1 MGITNYSGSRGNH
14 VDRDPGTG
22 CGCRGPVPNPP
33 QDRRRVTIAGRRLED
48 VFYGEPHKKI
58 HDTERKWGELVDKV
72 SVGGV
77 VL

>member
-1 MGITNYSGSRGNH
+1 M
-14 VDRDPGTG
+14 
-22 CGCRGPVPNPP
+22 
-33 QDRRRVTIAGRRLED
+33 TIAGRRLED
-48 VFYGEPHKKI
+48 AFYGEPHKKI

>member
-1 MGITNYSGSRGNH
+1 M
-14 VDRDPGTG
+14 
-22 CGCRGPVPNPP
+22 
-33 QDRRRVTIAGRRLED
+33 TIAGRRLED